1 MKAKNYRFLSAIG
14 SLIPLRFRVA
24 FIRRL
29 IWAQITQM
37 DPASFFGILVII
49 SILIGIAGGVFIFE
63 YTGSIFFSILAFVGL
78 VLLVL
83 VLTESMLTIL
93 ADRVSSEIEKF
104 LPDMLMLMAAN
115 LRAGMV
121 PENSFLATIKPA
133 FGKLN
138 VLLKEAAIEVQGGK
152 DFKSALIEMAD
163 KTSSTFF
170 RSAIKIIGDSL
181 RAGGELDLVLE
192 NLANNI
198 MQNEALRASMR
209 AQVRSYSL
217 FIFIASVIA
226 GPLLY
231 GVSSMLIDI
240 MNTIGS
246 TISTSSTSTPT
257 TGLGIFAS
265 FSLPHIPAN
274 VVFFIALLNVII
286 TATASSILGG
296 ELNEG
301 KVLSGLKYV
310 PVYILIGLFVFLGA
324 REFMGSI
331 LNSSVISGG
340 PSISSAP

>member
-1 MKAKNYRFLSAIG
+1 MRPKNYTFLSAIG
-14 SLIPLRFRVA
+14 NLIPLRFRVA

-49 SILIGIAGGVFIFE
+49 SIIIGIAGGVFIFE
-63 YTGSIFFSILAFVGL
+63 YTSSIFFSAITLVGL

-83 VLTESMLTIL
+83 VLTESIFTIL
-93 ADRVSSEIEKF
+93 ADKVSSEIEKF

-152 DFKSALIEMAD
+152 DFKTALTEMVD
-163 KTSSTFF
+163 KTNSAFF
-170 RSAIKIIGDSL
+170 RSAIKIISDSL

-198 MQNEALRASMR
+198 MQNEALRTSMR

-246 TISTSSTSTPT
+246 TIGTSSASVPT
-257 TGLGIFAS
+257 VGLGVFAS

-286 TATASSILGG
+286 TTTASSILGG
-296 ELNEG
+296 ELNDG
-301 KVLSGLKYV
+301 KALSGLKYV
-310 PVYILIGLFVFLGA
+310 PVYILIGLVVFLGA

>member
-1 MKAKNYRFLSAIG
+1 MKSKSSRILNSIG
-14 SLIPLRFRVA
+14 KIIPVRFRVA

-29 IWAQITQM
+29 IWAQITQI
-37 DPASFFGILVII
+37 DPAAFFGILVVI
-49 SILIGIAGGVFIFE
+49 SILIGIAGGFFVFEFLHSMFLAIVVLIVLIPAILFMAE
-63 YTGSIFFSILAFVGL
+63 SIF
-78 VLLVL
+78 
-83 VLTESMLTIL
+83 TIL
-93 ADRVSSEIEKF
+93 ADRVSAEIEKF

-152 DFKSALIEMAD
+152 DFKTALLEMAD
-163 KTSSTFF
+163 KTNSAFF

-198 MQNEALRASMR
+198 MQNEALRTSMR

-246 TISTSSTSTPT
+246 TIGSSGTSAPT
-257 TGLGIFAS
+257 VGLGVFSS

-274 VVFFIALLNVII
+274 VVFFIALINVII
-286 TATASSILGG
+286 TTTASSLLGG
-296 ELNEG
+296 ELNGG
-301 KVLSGLKYV
+301 KALSGLKYV
-310 PVYILIGLFVFLGA
+310 PVYLLIGLAIFLGA
-324 REFMGSI
+324 REFMSSI

-340 PSISSAP
+340 PSLSSVP